1 MEHTFEAWGE
11 LDEIAFLNEAP
22 PFENFSQALE
32 MSVQPAVDEDKW
44 FENLHAYLWGL
55 RRLFWLELIPTGRIR
70 VRFSRDGQRGEGIGP
85 ETLFRARS
93 SSPLVHDPQAW
104 PPEGSL
110 ILRPNWFWRSDQ
122 LYMECFGE
130 SLFSWKDVSL
140 VNLNEI
146 DLESDLFELSFS
158 SLDVVMVPELT
169 SRSEWV
175 TQSPES
181 QAHIVNQ
188 VTTIIDSQVD
198 EFGEVMVDPRDI
210 LALIAAH
217 PQTLLELADYSIFEM
232 QHEILALAE

>member
-1 MEHTFEAWGE
+1 
-11 LDEIAFLNEAP
+11 
-22 PFENFSQALE
+22 
-32 MSVQPAVDEDKW
+32 
-44 FENLHAYLWGL
+44 
-55 RRLFWLELIPTGRIR
+55 
-70 VRFSRDGQRGEGIGP
+70 
-85 ETLFRARS
+85 
-93 SSPLVHDPQAW
+93 
-104 PPEGSL
+104 
-110 ILRPNWFWRSDQ
+110 
-122 LYMECFGE
+122 MECFGE

-158 SLDVVMVPELT
+158 SLDVVMVPESA

-217 PQTLLELADYSIFEM
+217 PQTLLELADYPIFEM